1 MGELCEALV
10 SSSKVRAADGTCQT
24 GRPDWEG
31 DQVETSDG
39 RGAPSGVDH
48 SLSPALMGCWWKP
61 RGESP

>member
-39 RGAPSGVDH
+39 
-48 SLSPALMGCWWKP
+48 
-61 RGESP
+61 